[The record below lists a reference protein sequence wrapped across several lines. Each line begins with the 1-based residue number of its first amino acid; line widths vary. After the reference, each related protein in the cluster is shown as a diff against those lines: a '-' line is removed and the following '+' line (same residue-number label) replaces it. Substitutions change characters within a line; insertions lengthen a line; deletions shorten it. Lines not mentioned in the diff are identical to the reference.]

1 MSPILNQKGCVMQ
14 IEEIRKLEDRQAAA
28 FDTEYVEGNRWAVV
42 KRLVEKDFPDGRFR
56 FLDVGGGT
64 GRFADRLLSS
74 FPHASGAVLDNSEML
89 LSKNTLNDRKQLI
102 CDSVERLSSVSGK
115 FDLVCVH
122 WLLHHLVSS
131 TYAKTTGNQLATL
144 QAVRSLLST
153 GGRISLYENMFEG
166 WVFKSLPGR
175 IVYQLTSARSI
186 SKVIRMMDANTAGV
200 GVCFRSKSEWQQVI
214 RNAGLAVHS
223 YVEPDNWVWP
233 QRPEWKYLL
242 HLRRICVGHFWL
254 ASARVATS

>member
-1 MSPILNQKGCVMQ
+1 VSPILSQKVCVMQ

-28 FDTEYVEGNRWAVV
+28 FDTEYVEGNRWEVV
-42 KRLVEKDFPDGRFR
+42 RRLVEKDFPHGRFR

-89 LSKNTLNDRKQLI
+89 LSKNTPHDRKQLI
-102 CDSVERLSSVSGK
+102 CDSVERLAGVSGK

-122 WLLHHLVSS
+122 WVLHHLVSS
-131 TYAKTTGNQLATL
+131 TYTKTTGNQSATL
-144 QAVRSLLST
+144 QALRTLLSA
-153 GGRISLYENMFEG
+153 GGRISVYENMFEG
-166 WVFKSLPGR
+166 WVLDSLPGR
-175 IVYQLTSARSI
+175 IIYHLTAARSI
-186 SKVIRMMDANTAGV
+186 SRVTRMMGANTAGV
-200 GVCFRSKSEWQQVI
+200 GVCFRSRSEWQRVI
-214 RNAGLAVHS
+214 RNAGLSVDS

-233 QRPEWKYLL
+233 QRPAWKYLL

-254 ASARVATS
+254 RPT

>member
-1 MSPILNQKGCVMQ
+1 MQ
-14 IEEIRKLEDRQAAA
+14 IEEIRKLEDHQAAA
-28 FDTEYVEGNRWAVV
+28 FDTEYVEGNRWEVV
-42 KRLVEKDFPDGRFR
+42 KQLVAKDFPDGRFR

-89 LSKNTLNDRKQLI
+89 LSKNTLHERKQLI
-102 CDSVERLSSVSGK
+102 CDSVERLASIGGK

-122 WLLHHLVSS
+122 WLLHHVVSS
-131 TYAKTTGNQLATL
+131 TYTKTTRNQLATL
-144 QAVRSLLST
+144 QALRTLLTT
-153 GGRISLYENMFEG
+153 GGRISMYENILEG

-175 IVYQLTSARSI
+175 IIYQLTSVRSI
-186 SKVIRMMDANTAGV
+186 SKAIRMMGANTAGV
-200 GVCFRSKSEWQQVI
+200 GVCFRSMSEWQRVI
-214 RNAGLAVHS
+214 RNAGLAVDS

-233 QRPEWKYLL
+233 RKPAWKYLL

-254 ASARVATS
+254 RPI

>member
-1 MSPILNQKGCVMQ
+1 MSAALSQKVSVMQ
-14 IEEIRKLEDRQAAA
+14 MEEIRKLEDSQAAA
-28 FDTEYVEGNRWAVV
+28 FDTEYVEGNRWDVV
-42 KRLVEKDFPDGRFR
+42 KRLIEKDFPDGRFR

-89 LSKNTLNDRKQLI
+89 LSKNASHDRKQLI
-102 CDSVERLSSVSGK
+102 CDSVEKLSTFSDK

-122 WLLHHLVSS
+122 WLLHHVVSS
-131 TYAKTTGNQLATL
+131 TYTKTTGNQLMTL
-144 QAVRSLLST
+144 QALRTLLGT
-153 GGRISLYENMFEG
+153 GGRISMYENLFEG

-175 IVYQLTSARSI
+175 IIYELTAARSI
-186 SKVIRMMDANTAGV
+186 SKMVRGMGANTAGV
-200 GVCFRSKSEWQQVI
+200 GVCFRSMSEWQQVI
-214 RNAGLAVHS
+214 ANAGLAVDS

-233 QRPEWKYLL
+233 RRPAWKYLL

-254 ASARVATS
+254 RAV